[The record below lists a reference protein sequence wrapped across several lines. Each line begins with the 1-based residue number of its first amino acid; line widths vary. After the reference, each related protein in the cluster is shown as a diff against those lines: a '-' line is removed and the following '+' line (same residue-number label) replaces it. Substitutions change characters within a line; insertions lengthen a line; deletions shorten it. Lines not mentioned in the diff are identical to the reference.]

1 MKKKILGIIVIAVV
15 AITGAININLSQST
29 NGIMLKNIEALASGE
44 GGSFVCRWATRD
56 ESETQVV
63 CIKIGAGSICTC
75 GDVKY
80 Y

>member
-1 MKKKILGIIVIAVV
+1 MKKKIFGIIVIAVI

-56 ESETQVV
+56 ESEKQVI
-63 CIKIGAGSICTC
+63 CIKTGAGSICTC
-75 GDVKY
+75 GDVKFY
-80 Y
+80 